1 MKVSIIYGTETGFT
15 KMVAEDLALLFPV
28 AEGWTTSVNCV
39 DKATPEIW
47 RGDLVIL
54 GAPTWCE
61 PRLDS
66 YGEYSDDWND
76 SYETFSHID
85 FKDQKVALFGLGDQV
100 GYGNN
105 FVDALGMM
113 AEVVNNRGGEIIGKV
128 SVRKYTFEKS
138 EGTDG
143 QGFFWGLPIDE
154 DNEPTH
160 TPQRLITWVE
170 QLKKEMNE

>member
-1 MKVSIIYGTETGFT
+1 MCIRDR
-15 KMVAEDLALLFPV
+15 MVAEDLALLFPV

-39 DKATPEIW
+39 DKATPEMW

-105 FVDALGMM
+105 FVDGLGML
-113 AEVVNNRGGEIIGKV
+113 AEVVLKNGGRLIGLT
-128 SVRKYTFEKS
+128 STEGYKYEESNGLKDENTFY
-138 EGTDG
+138 
-143 QGFFWGLPIDE
+143 GLPIDE

-160 TPQRLITWVE
+160 SPLRIMAWVK
-170 QLKKEMNE
+170 QLKEEL

>member
-1 MKVSIIYGTETGFT
+1 MKINLIYGTETGFT
-15 KMVAEDLALLFPV
+15 KSIGEDILRLFPDD
-28 AEGWTTSVNCV
+28 ETRLIKV
-39 DKATPEIW
+39 DEAATEDW
-47 RGDLVIL
+47 RADLLIL

-61 PRLDS
+61 PRLDTF
-66 YGEYSDDWND
+66 GEYSDDWN
-76 SYETFSHID
+76 ETELSNID
-85 FKDQKVALFGLGDQV
+85 FKDQTVALFGLGDQV
-100 GYGNN
+100 GYGDN

-113 AEVVNNRGGEIIGKV
+113 AEVVNDRGGEIIGKV

>member
-1 MKVSIIYGTETGFT
+1 MIVNLIYGTETGFT
-15 KMVAEDLALLFPV
+15 KSIGEDILRLFEVDGHDTKLIKVDEAGLEDWKADLL
-28 AEGWTTSVNCV
+28 
-39 DKATPEIW
+39 
-47 RGDLVIL
+47 IL

-61 PRLDS
+61 PRLDT

-76 SYETFSHID
+76 SYDIFSKID
-85 FKDQKVALFGLGDQV
+85 FTDQTVALFGLGDQI
-100 GYGNN
+100 GYGDN

-113 AEVVNNRGGEIIGKV
+113 AEVVNDRGGEIIGKV

-143 QGFFWGLPIDE
+143 QGFFWGLPLDE

-160 TPQRLITWVE
+160 TPQRLIMWVE
-170 QLKKEMNE
+170 QLKREMNE